1 MISIPLQRKE
11 SPVSLTSASH
21 IRRFIAFAIDWYLG
35 SILVSLPVSM
45 AYYQFFPQQNT
56 ILDLRTLPFSTAC
69 MTLLASLLIAC
80 LYYIVLPYRL
90 HGQTIGKKIMK
101 LRIKEKGKQEVTLK
115 TLVLRQLIAII
126 LIEGSV
132 YTISPLIYQIICY
145 GSDSMLEMITTLHY
159 ILTIV
164 SIACCLFT
172 KRRCAI
178 HDFIAKTTVESV

>member
-1 MISIPLQRKE
+1 
-11 SPVSLTSASH
+11 
-21 IRRFIAFAIDWYLG
+21 
-35 SILVSLPVSM
+35 
-45 AYYQFFPQQNT
+45 
-56 ILDLRTLPFSTAC
+56 
-69 MTLLASLLIAC
+69 
-80 LYYIVLPYRL
+80 
-90 HGQTIGKKIMK
+90 MK

-145 GSDSMLEMITTLHY
+145 GSDSMLETITTLHY

-172 KRRCAI
+172 RQRCAI